1 MANEI
6 VAQTKEFTIQDIA
19 QMGQIFAKSGMYG
32 IKSPEMAMT
41 LMFQAQA
48 EGIHPAKAMQ
58 EYHVINGK
66 PSLSSQAML
75 ARFQLAGGVAK
86 WVKRTATEATLHVEH
101 KQGGELDVSWSIDRA
116 KKAGLLGNP
125 TWSKY
130 PEAML
135 SARCISEAI
144 RAVFPACLGGMYS
157 IEEEQDMAYESEEK
171 RKLKAQ
177 GKQEV
182 RIDNEQEVT
191 QDAQQQTQAPAKPKA
206 EKKTVDEDTKKFL
219 DGMGG
224 LFAQNETIYKNAMAV
239 FGYKSAMNVPPEK
252 RTEVFCTIQA
262 EITKHAQQQPKS
274 APTAM
279 EQTDNG
285 EVDNSL
291 F

>member
-1 MANEI
+1 MANELTT
-6 VAQTKEFTIQDIA
+6 TKEYSVQEIA

-48 EGIHPAKAMQ
+48 EGIHPCKAMQ

-101 KQGGELDVSWSIDRA
+101 KQGGELDVTWNIDRA
-116 KKAGLLGNP
+116 KRAGLLGNP
-125 TWSKY
+125 SWTKY

-157 IEEEQDMAYESEEK
+157 IEEEEDIAFESEEK
-171 RKLKAQ
+171 RHLKAQ
-177 GKQEV
+177 GKKEV
-182 RIDNEQEVT
+182 SIDNEQEVPQNAKPQKKEIDEET
-191 QDAQQQTQAPAKPKA
+191 KQFMDGMKGLWTQAP
-206 EKKTVDEDTKKFL
+206 E
-219 DGMGG
+219 
-224 LFAQNETIYKNAMAV
+224 IYQATMKE
-239 FGYKSAMNVPPEK
+239 FGFKSANNVPPE
-252 RTEVFCTIQA
+252 RRSEVFNTIVA
-262 EITKHAQQQPKS
+262 NISKAQQHQS

-279 EQTDNG
+279 VQQDNG

>member
-1 MANEI
+1 MANELTT
-6 VAQTKEFTIQDIA
+6 TKEYSVQEIA

-48 EGIHPAKAMQ
+48 EGIHPCKAMQ

-75 ARFQLAGGVAK
+75 ARFQLAGGTAK
-86 WVKRTATEATLHVEH
+86 WIKRTSTEATLYVSH
-101 KQGGELDVSWSIDRA
+101 KQGGELEVTWNIDRA

-125 TWSKY
+125 TWTKY

-157 IEEEQDMAYESEEK
+157 IEEEEDIAFESEEK
-171 RKLKAQ
+171 RHLKAQ

-182 RIDNEQEVT
+182 SVDNEQT
-191 QDAQQQTQAPAKPKA
+191 IPQDAQTQQTQAPAKPKA
-206 EKKTVDEDTKKFL
+206 AKKEIDEDTKQFM
-219 DGMGG
+219 DGMKG
-224 LFAQNETIYKNAMAV
+224 LWTQAPEIYQATMKE
-239 FGYKSAMNVPPEK
+239 FGFKSANNVPPE
-252 RTEVFCTIQA
+252 RRGEVFNTIVA
-262 EITKHAQQQPKS
+262 NITKAAQHQS
-274 APTAM
+274 APTAE

>member
-6 VAQTKEFTIQDIA
+6 VATKEYSVQEIA

-48 EGIHPAKAMQ
+48 EGIHPCKAMQ

-75 ARFQLAGGVAK
+75 ARFQLAGGTAK
-86 WVKRTATEATLHVEH
+86 WIQRTATEATLYVSH
-101 KQGGELDVSWSIDRA
+101 KQGGELEVTWNIDRA
-116 KKAGLLGNP
+116 KRAGLLGNP
-125 TWSKY
+125 SWTKY

-157 IEEEQDMAYESEEK
+157 IEEEEDIAFESEEK
-171 RKLKAQ
+171 RHLKVQ
-177 GKQEV
+177 GKKEV
-182 RIDNEQEVT
+182 SIDNEQ
-191 QDAQQQTQAPAKPKA
+191 AIPPQQTQAPAQPKA
-206 EKKTVDEDTKKFL
+206 EKKSIDKDTKQFL

-224 LFAQNETIYKNAMAV
+224 LFAQNETIYKNAMVV

-252 RTEVFCTIQA
+252 RKEVFSTIQA

-274 APTAM
+274 APTAQ
-279 EQTDNG
+279 E
-285 EVDNSL
+285 
-291 F
+291 

>member
-1 MANEI
+1 MANELTT
-6 VAQTKEFTIQDIA
+6 TKEYSVQEIA

-48 EGIHPAKAMQ
+48 EGIHPCKAMQ

-101 KQGGELDVSWSIDRA
+101 KQGGELDVTWNIDRA
-116 KKAGLLGNP
+116 KRAGLLGNP
-125 TWSKY
+125 SWTKY

-157 IEEEQDMAYESEEK
+157 IEEEEDIAFESEEK
-171 RKLKAQ
+171 RHLKAQ
-177 GKQEV
+177 GKKEV
-182 RIDNEQEVT
+182 SIDDEQEVPQNAKPQKKVIDEET
-191 QDAQQQTQAPAKPKA
+191 KQFMDGMKGLWTQAP
-206 EKKTVDEDTKKFL
+206 EIY
-219 DGMGG
+219 
-224 LFAQNETIYKNAMAV
+224 QNTMKE
-239 FGYKSAMNVPPEK
+239 FGFKSANNVPPE
-252 RTEVFCTIQA
+252 RRSEVFNTIVA
-262 EITKHAQQQPKS
+262 NISKAQQHQS
-274 APTAM
+274 APTAA
-279 EQTDNG
+279 EQP
-285 EVDNSL
+285 DNSL
-291 F
+291 

>member
-1 MANEI
+1 MANELTT
-6 VAQTKEFTIQDIA
+6 TKEYSVQEIA
-19 QMGQIFAKSGMYG
+19 QIGQIFAKSGMYG

-48 EGIHPAKAMQ
+48 EGIHPCKAMQ

-75 ARFQLAGGVAK
+75 ARFQLAGGTAK
-86 WVKRTATEATLHVEH
+86 WIKRTSTEATLYVSH
-101 KQGGELDVSWSIDRA
+101 KQGGELEVTWNIERA

-125 TWSKY
+125 TWTKY

-157 IEEEQDMAYESEEK
+157 IEEEEDIAFESEEK
-171 RKLKAQ
+171 RHLKAQ

-182 RIDNEQEVT
+182 NIDNEQAIP
-191 QDAQQQTQAPAKPKA
+191 QDVAQPQAPAKPKA
-206 EKKTVDEDTKKFL
+206 ANKEIDEETKKFME
-219 DGMGG
+219 GMKG
-224 LFAQNETIYKNAMAV
+224 LWTQAPEIYQSTMKE
-239 FGYKSAMNVPPEK
+239 FGFKSANNVPPE
-252 RTEVFCTIQA
+252 RRGEVFNTIVA
-262 EITKHAQQQPKS
+262 NITKAQPHQS

-279 EQTDNG
+279 EQGQEFGG

>member
-1 MANEI
+1 MSNEI

-125 TWSKY
+125 TWNKY

-182 RIDNEQEVT
+182 RIDNEQDVP
-191 QDAQQQTQAPAKPKA
+191 QDAPQHPQAPAKPKA
-206 EKKTVDEDTKKFL
+206 EKKEPDEDTKMFM
-219 DGMGG
+219 DGMKG
-224 LFAQNETIYKNAMAV
+224 LWTQAPEIYQSTMKE
-239 FGYKSAMNVPPEK
+239 FGFKSANNVPPER

-262 EITKHAQQQPKS
+262 NITKAAQPKNEPS
-274 APTAM
+274 EP

>member
-6 VAQTKEFTIQDIA
+6 TTTKEYSVQEIT

-48 EGIHPAKAMQ
+48 EGIHPCKAMQ

-101 KQGGELDVSWSIDRA
+101 KQGGELDVTWNIDRA
-116 KKAGLLGNP
+116 KRAGLLGNP
-125 TWSKY
+125 SWTKY

-144 RAVFPACLGGMYS
+144 RAVFPACLGGMHS
-157 IEEEQDMAYESEEK
+157 IEEEEDIAFESEEK
-171 RKLKAQ
+171 RHLKAQ
-177 GKQEV
+177 GMKEV
-182 RIDNEQEVT
+182 SIDNEQEVP
-191 QDAQQQTQAPAKPKA
+191 QNAKPQ
-206 EKKTVDEDTKKFL
+206 KKVIDEDTKQFM
-219 DGMGG
+219 DGMKG
-224 LFAQNETIYKNAMAV
+224 LWTQAPEIYQNTMKE
-239 FGYKSAMNVPPEK
+239 FGFKSANNVPPE
-252 RTEVFCTIQA
+252 RRLEVFNTIVA
-262 EITKHAQQQPKS
+262 NISKAHQQPKS
-274 APTAM
+274 SPTAQ
-279 EQTDNG
+279 EHEFGG

>member
-6 VAQTKEFTIQDIA
+6 ATTKEYSVQEIA

-48 EGIHPAKAMQ
+48 EGIHPCKAMQ

-75 ARFQLAGGVAK
+75 ARFQLAGGTAK
-86 WVKRTATEATLHVEH
+86 WIKRTATEASLHVEH
-101 KQGGELDVSWSIDRA
+101 KQGGELEVTWNIDRA
-116 KKAGLLGNP
+116 KRAGLLGNP
-125 TWSKY
+125 SWTKY

-157 IEEEQDMAYESEEK
+157 IEEEEDIAFESEEK
-171 RKLKAQ
+171 RHLKAQ

-182 RIDNEQEVT
+182 SIDNEQAIP
-191 QDAQQQTQAPAKPKA
+191 QDAHPQAPAKPKA
-206 EKKTVDEDTKKFL
+206 AKKVIDEETKKFL
-219 DGMGG
+219 EGMEG
-224 LFAQNETIYKNAMAV
+224 LYTQSQEIYKKTMEEFGFNKAMSIPV
-239 FGYKSAMNVPPEK
+239 ERRG
-252 RTEVFCTIQA
+252 EVFNTIVA
-262 EITKHAQQQPKS
+262 KITKAAQQS
-274 APTAM
+274 ATTAQ
-279 EQTDNG
+279 EQQDGG

>member
-1 MANEI
+1 MSNEI

-75 ARFQLAGGVAK
+75 SRFQLAGGVAK

-101 KQGGELDVSWSIDRA
+101 KQGGELDVTWSIDRA

-182 RIDNEQEVT
+182 SIDNEQEVT
-191 QDAQQQTQAPAKPKA
+191 QQPQATAKPKD
-206 EKKTVDEDTKKFL
+206 EKKPIDEDTKQFME
-219 DGMGG
+219 GMKG
-224 LFAQNETIYKNAMAV
+224 LWTDAPEIYKSTMDE
-239 FGYKSAMNVPPEK
+239 FGFKSANNVPPER
-252 RTEVFCTIQA
+252 RTEVFCSIQA
-262 EITKHAQQQPKS
+262 NITKAAQPKS
-274 APTAM
+274 APTAQ
-279 EQTDNG
+279 EQQNNG

>member
-6 VAQTKEFTIQDIA
+6 TTTKEYSVQEIT

-48 EGIHPAKAMQ
+48 EGIHPCKAMQ

-101 KQGGELDVSWSIDRA
+101 KQGGELDVTWNIDRA
-116 KKAGLLGNP
+116 KRAGLLGNP
-125 TWSKY
+125 SWTKY

-157 IEEEQDMAYESEEK
+157 IEEEEDIAFESEEK
-171 RKLKAQ
+171 RHLKAQ
-177 GKQEV
+177 GKKEV
-182 RIDNEQEVT
+182 SIDNEQEVP
-191 QDAQQQTQAPAKPKA
+191 QNAKPQSPAKPKA
-206 EKKTVDEDTKKFL
+206 AKKEIDEDTKQFM
-219 DGMGG
+219 DGMKG
-224 LFAQNETIYKNAMAV
+224 LWTQAPEIYQATMQE
-239 FGYKSAMNVPPEK
+239 FGFKSANNVPPE
-252 RTEVFCTIQA
+252 RRGEVFNTIVA
-262 EITKHAQQQPKS
+262 NISKAQPKS
-274 APTAM
+274 APTAT
-279 EQTDNG
+279 EQPDNG

>member
-1 MANEI
+1 MANELTT
-6 VAQTKEFTIQDIA
+6 TKEYSVQEIA
-19 QMGQIFAKSGMYG
+19 QIGQIFAKSGMYG

-48 EGIHPAKAMQ
+48 EGIHPCKAMQ

-75 ARFQLAGGVAK
+75 ARFQLAGGTAK
-86 WVKRTATEATLHVEH
+86 WIKRTATEASLHVEH
-101 KQGGELDVSWSIDRA
+101 KQGGELDVTWTIERA

-125 TWSKY
+125 TWTKY

-157 IEEEQDMAYESEEK
+157 IEEEEDIAYESAEK
-171 RKLKAQ
+171 RNLKAQ

-182 RIDNEQEVT
+182 NIDNEQAIPH
-191 QDAQQQTQAPAKPKA
+191 DAQPQAPAKPKA
-206 EKKTVDEDTKKFL
+206 AKKIDEETKKFL
-219 DGMGG
+219 EGMEG
-224 LFAQNETIYKNAMAV
+224 LYTQSQEIYKKTLEE
-239 FGYKSAMNVPPEK
+239 FGFNKALSIPVE
-252 RTEVFCTIQA
+252 RRSEVFNTIVA
-262 EITKHAQQQPKS
+262 NISKAQHQS
-274 APTAM
+274 APTAD
-279 EQTDNG
+279 EDTDNG

>member
-1 MANEI
+1 MANELTT
-6 VAQTKEFTIQDIA
+6 TKEYSVQEIA
-19 QMGQIFAKSGMYG
+19 QIGQIFAKSGMYG

-48 EGIHPAKAMQ
+48 EGIHPCKAMQ

-75 ARFQLAGGVAK
+75 ARFQLAGGTAK
-86 WVKRTATEATLHVEH
+86 WIKRTATEATLHVSH
-101 KQGGELDVSWSIDRA
+101 KQGGELDVTWNIDRA

-125 TWSKY
+125 TWTKY

-157 IEEEQDMAYESEEK
+157 IEEEEDIAYESAEK
-171 RKLKAQ
+171 RNLKAQ

-182 RIDNEQEVT
+182 SIDNEQAIP
-191 QDAQQQTQAPAKPKA
+191 QDAQPQAPAKPKA
-206 EKKTVDEDTKKFL
+206 AKKEIDEDTKQFME
-219 DGMGG
+219 GMKG
-224 LFAQNETIYKNAMAV
+224 LWCQNVEIYKSTMDE
-239 FGYKSAMNVPPEK
+239 FGFKSANNVPPER

-262 EITKHAQQQPKS
+262 NITKATQHQSSQ
-274 APTAM
+274 TAA
-279 EQTDNG
+279 EQTERPEDTQ
-285 EVDNSL
+285 ERD

>member
-1 MANEI
+1 MQE
-6 VAQTKEFTIQDIA
+6 IA

-48 EGIHPAKAMQ
+48 EGIHPCKAMQ

-75 ARFQLAGGVAK
+75 ARFQLAGGTAK
-86 WVKRTATEATLHVEH
+86 WIKRTATEASLHVEH
-101 KQGGELDVSWSIDRA
+101 KQGGELDVTWTIERA

-125 TWSKY
+125 SWTKY

-157 IEEEQDMAYESEEK
+157 IEEEEDIAFESEEK
-171 RKLKAQ
+171 RHLKAQ
-177 GKQEV
+177 GKKEV
-182 RIDNEQEVT
+182 SIDNEQEVP
-191 QDAQQQTQAPAKPKA
+191 QNAKPQ
-206 EKKTVDEDTKKFL
+206 KKVIDEDTKQFM
-219 DGMGG
+219 DGMKG
-224 LFAQNETIYKNAMAV
+224 LRTQAPEIYQATMQE
-239 FGYKSAMNVPPEK
+239 FGFKSANNVPPE
-252 RTEVFCTIQA
+252 RRGEVFNTIVANISKAAQHQGTA
-262 EITKHAQQQPKS
+262 EQQ
-274 APTAM
+274 
-279 EQTDNG
+279 DNG

>member
-6 VAQTKEFTIQDIA
+6 ATTKEFSVQEIA
-19 QMGQIFAKSGMYG
+19 HMGQIFAKSGMYG

-48 EGIHPAKAMQ
+48 EGIHPCKAMQ

-75 ARFQLAGGVAK
+75 ARFQLAGGTAK
-86 WVKRTATEATLHVEH
+86 WIKRTSTEATLYVSH
-101 KQGGELDVSWSIDRA
+101 KQGGELEVTWNIERA

-125 TWSKY
+125 TWTKY

-157 IEEEQDMAYESEEK
+157 IEEEEDIAYESAEK
-171 RKLKAQ
+171 RNLKAQ

-182 RIDNEQEVT
+182 NIDNEQAIP
-191 QDAQQQTQAPAKPKA
+191 QDAQPQAPAKPKA
-206 EKKTVDEDTKKFL
+206 EKKKLDEETKNFL
-219 DGMGG
+219 NGMGG
-224 LFAQNETIYKNAMAV
+224 FYQTNEKIYTDTMKS
-239 FGYKSAMNVPPEK
+239 FGYEKAMNIPVEK
-252 RTEVFCTIQA
+252 RDEVFKAIQNK
-262 EITKHAQQQPKS
+262 ITMAAQHQS

-279 EQTDNG
+279 EHGQEFGG

>member
-1 MANEI
+1 MSNEI
-6 VAQTKEFTIQDIA
+6 VAQKEFTVQDIA

-75 ARFQLAGGVAK
+75 SRFQLAGGIAK
-86 WVKRTATEATLHVEH
+86 WLKRTATEATLHVEH
-101 KQGGELDVSWSIDRA
+101 KQGGELDVTWDIDRA
-116 KKAGLLGNP
+116 KRAGLLGNP
-125 TWSKY
+125 SWSKY

-157 IEEEQDMAYESEEK
+157 VEEEEDIAYESEEK
-171 RKLKAQ
+171 RKLKTQ

-182 RIDNEQEVT
+182 SIDDEPKDLPKQAEMPKPKKKELDNETKQFMEGMKGLWS
-191 QDAQQQTQAPAKPKA
+191 QAP
-206 EKKTVDEDTKKFL
+206 E
-219 DGMGG
+219 
-224 LFAQNETIYKNAMAV
+224 IYANTMKE
-239 FGYKSAMNVPPEK
+239 FGFKSANNVPPE
-252 RTEVFCTIQA
+252 RRGEVFNTIMA
-262 EITKHAQQQPKS
+262 NVTKAAHQQS
-274 APTAM
+274 APAM
-279 EQTDNG
+279 EQDESTD
-285 EVDNSL
+285 

>member
-1 MANEI
+1 MANELTT
-6 VAQTKEFTIQDIA
+6 AKEYSVQEIA

-48 EGIHPAKAMQ
+48 EGIHPCKAMQ

-75 ARFQLAGGVAK
+75 ARFQLAGGTAK
-86 WVKRTATEATLHVEH
+86 WIKRTATEATLYVSH
-101 KQGGELDVSWSIDRA
+101 KQGGELEVTWDIDRA
-116 KKAGLLGNP
+116 KRAGLLGNP
-125 TWSKY
+125 SWTKY

-157 IEEEQDMAYESEEK
+157 IEEEEDIAYESAEK
-171 RKLKAQ
+171 RHLKAQ

-182 RIDNEQEVT
+182 NIDNEQSIP
-191 QDAQQQTQAPAKPKA
+191 QDSQPQAPAKPKDA
-206 EKKTVDEDTKKFL
+206 KKELDEDTKQFM
-219 DGMGG
+219 DGMKG
-224 LFAQNETIYKNAMAV
+224 LWTQAPEIYKSTMDE
-239 FGYKSAMNVPPEK
+239 FGFKSANNVPPE
-252 RTEVFCTIQA
+252 RRSEVFNTIVANILKAQHQSAA
-262 EITKHAQQQPKS
+262 EQQ
-274 APTAM
+274 
-279 EQTDNG
+279 DNG

>member
-6 VAQTKEFTIQDIA
+6 ATTKEYSVQEIA
-19 QMGQIFAKSGMYG
+19 QIGQIFAKSGMYG

-48 EGIHPAKAMQ
+48 EGIHPCKAMQ

-75 ARFQLAGGVAK
+75 ARFQLAGGTAK
-86 WVKRTATEATLHVEH
+86 WIKRTATEATLYVSH
-101 KQGGELDVSWSIDRA
+101 KQGGELEVTWNIDRA
-116 KKAGLLGNP
+116 KRAGLLGNP
-125 TWSKY
+125 SWTKY

-157 IEEEQDMAYESEEK
+157 IEEEEDIAYESAEK
-171 RKLKAQ
+171 RNLKAQ

-182 RIDNEQEVT
+182 SIDNEQAVP
-191 QDAQQQTQAPAKPKA
+191 QDAQPQPSAPHPQKKVIDEETKQFKDGMKGLWTQAP
-206 EKKTVDEDTKKFL
+206 E
-219 DGMGG
+219 
-224 LFAQNETIYKNAMAV
+224 IYKSTMDE
-239 FGYKSAMNVPPEK
+239 FGFKSANNVPPE
-252 RTEVFCTIQA
+252 RRGEVFNTIVA
-262 EITKHAQQQPKS
+262 NISKAQQYQS

>member
-6 VAQTKEFTIQDIA
+6 VAQTKDFTIQEIA

-75 ARFQLAGGVAK
+75 SRFQLAGGVAK
-86 WVKRTATEATLHVEH
+86 WIKRTATEATLHVEH
-101 KQGGELDVSWSIDRA
+101 KQGGDLDVTWNIDRA

-125 TWSKY
+125 TWTKY

-157 IEEEQDMAYESEEK
+157 IEEEEDIAYESAEK
-171 RKLKAQ
+171 RNLKAQ

-182 RIDNEQEVT
+182 SIDNEQKV
-191 QDAQQQTQAPAKPKA
+191 QQYAQPQATAKPKA
-206 EKKTVDEDTKKFL
+206 AKKEIDEETKQFM
-219 DGMGG
+219 DGMKG
-224 LFAQNETIYKNAMAV
+224 LWSQSPEIYKATMDS
-239 FGYKSAMNVPPEK
+239 FGFKSANNVPPE
-252 RTEVFCTIQA
+252 RRGEVFNTIVA
-262 EITKHAQQQPKS
+262 NITKAQQHMS
-274 APTAM
+274 GPTAT
-279 EQTDNG
+279 EQTTVETEERD
-285 EVDNSL
+285 

>member
-1 MANEI
+1 MAKD
-6 VAQTKEFTIQDIA
+6 VAIMTKDFTVQEIA

-75 ARFQLAGGVAK
+75 SRFQLAGGVAK

-101 KQGGELDVSWSIDRA
+101 KQGGELEVTWNIDRA

-125 TWSKY
+125 TWAKY

-157 IEEEQDMAYESEEK
+157 TEEEEDIAYESAEK
-171 RKLKAQ
+171 RHLKAQ

-182 RIDNEQEVT
+182 NIDNEQAIP
-191 QDAQQQTQAPAKPKA
+191 QDAQPQTTAKPKA
-206 EKKTVDEDTKKFL
+206 AKKVIDEETKKFL
-219 DGMGG
+219 EGMEG
-224 LFAQNETIYKNAMAV
+224 LYTQSQEIYKKTMEE
-239 FGYKSAMNVPPEK
+239 FGFNKALSIPVE
-252 RTEVFCTIQA
+252 RRGEVFNTIVA
-262 EITKHAQQQPKS
+262 NITKAAQQS
-274 APTAM
+274 APTAD

>member
-1 MANEI
+1 MSNEI
-6 VAQTKEFTIQDIA
+6 VAQKEFTVQDIA
-19 QMGQIFAKSGMYG
+19 QMGRIFAKSGMYG

-75 ARFQLAGGVAK
+75 SRFQLAGGIAK
-86 WVKRTATEATLHVEH
+86 WLKRTATEATLHVEH
-101 KQGGELDVSWSIDRA
+101 KQGGELDVTWDIDRA
-116 KKAGLLGNP
+116 KRAGLLGNP
-125 TWSKY
+125 SWSKY

-157 IEEEQDMAYESEEK
+157 VEEEEDIAYESEEK
-171 RKLKAQ
+171 RKLKTQ

-182 RIDNEQEVT
+182 SIDDEPKEQKQAEMPKPKKKELDEET
-191 QDAQQQTQAPAKPKA
+191 KQFMEGMKGLWSQAP
-206 EKKTVDEDTKKFL
+206 E
-219 DGMGG
+219 
-224 LFAQNETIYKNAMAV
+224 IYANTMKE
-239 FGYKSAMNVPPEK
+239 FGFKSANNVPPE
-252 RTEVFCTIQA
+252 RRGEVFNTIMANVTRAAHQ
-262 EITKHAQQQPKS
+262 HS
-274 APTAM
+274 APTAT
-279 EQTDNG
+279 EQDESTD
-285 EVDNSL
+285 

>member
-6 VAQTKEFTIQDIA
+6 ATTKEYSVQEIA
-19 QMGQIFAKSGMYG
+19 QIGQIFAKSGMYG

-48 EGIHPAKAMQ
+48 EGIHPCKAMQ

-75 ARFQLAGGVAK
+75 ARFQLAGGTAK
-86 WVKRTATEATLHVEH
+86 WIKRTATEATLYVSH
-101 KQGGELDVSWSIDRA
+101 KQGGELEVTWNIDRA
-116 KKAGLLGNP
+116 KRAGLLGNP
-125 TWSKY
+125 SWTKY

-157 IEEEQDMAYESEEK
+157 IEEEEDIAFESEEK
-171 RKLKAQ
+171 RHLKAQ

-182 RIDNEQEVT
+182 NIDNEQEIP
-191 QDAQQQTQAPAKPKA
+191 QDAQSQTTVKPKAAKKEIDEETKKFMEGMKGLWTQAP
-206 EKKTVDEDTKKFL
+206 E
-219 DGMGG
+219 
-224 LFAQNETIYKNAMAV
+224 IYKSTMDE
-239 FGYKSAMNVPPEK
+239 FGFKSANNVPPE
-252 RTEVFCTIQA
+252 RRGEVFNTIVA
-262 EITKHAQQQPKS
+262 NISKAQHQS
-274 APTAM
+274 APTAQ
-279 EQTDNG
+279 EQQTS

>member
-6 VAQTKEFTIQDIA
+6 ATTKEYSVQEIA

-48 EGIHPAKAMQ
+48 EGIHPCKAMQ

-75 ARFQLAGGVAK
+75 ARFQLAGGTAK
-86 WVKRTATEATLHVEH
+86 WIKRTATEASLHVEH
-101 KQGGELDVSWSIDRA
+101 KQGGELDVTWTIERA

-125 TWSKY
+125 TWTKY

-157 IEEEQDMAYESEEK
+157 IEEEEDIAFESEEK
-171 RKLKAQ
+171 RHLKAQ

-182 RIDNEQEVT
+182 SIDNEQAIP
-191 QDAQQQTQAPAKPKA
+191 QDAQPQAPAKPKA
-206 EKKTVDEDTKKFL
+206 AKKEIDEETKQFM
-219 DGMGG
+219 DGMKG
-224 LFAQNETIYKNAMAV
+224 LWTQAPEIYQATMKE
-239 FGYKSAMNVPPEK
+239 FGFKSANNVPPE
-252 RTEVFCTIQA
+252 RRGEVFNTIVA
-262 EITKHAQQQPKS
+262 NISKAQQHQS
-274 APTAM
+274 APTAD

>member
-6 VAQTKEFTIQDIA
+6 ATTKEYSVQEIA

-48 EGIHPAKAMQ
+48 EGIHPCKAMQ

-75 ARFQLAGGVAK
+75 ARFQLAGGTAK
-86 WVKRTATEATLHVEH
+86 WIKRTATEASLHVEH
-101 KQGGELDVSWSIDRA
+101 KQGGELDVTWTIERA

-125 TWSKY
+125 SWTKY

-157 IEEEQDMAYESEEK
+157 IEEEEDIAFESEEK
-171 RKLKAQ
+171 RHLKAQ
-177 GKQEV
+177 GKKEV
-182 RIDNEQEVT
+182 SIDNEQEVP
-191 QDAQQQTQAPAKPKA
+191 QNAKPQ
-206 EKKTVDEDTKKFL
+206 KKVIDEDTKQFM
-219 DGMGG
+219 DGMKG
-224 LFAQNETIYKNAMAV
+224 LWTQAPEIYQATMQE
-239 FGYKSAMNVPPEK
+239 FGFKSANNVPPE
-252 RTEVFCTIQA
+252 RRGEVFNTIVA
-262 EITKHAQQQPKS
+262 NITKAAQHQS
-274 APTAM
+274 APTAE
-279 EQTDNG
+279 EQTDN
-285 EVDNSL
+285 SL
-291 F
+291 

>member
-1 MANEI
+1 MANELTT
-6 VAQTKEFTIQDIA
+6 TKEYSVQEIA
-19 QMGQIFAKSGMYG
+19 QIGQIFAKSGMYG

-48 EGIHPAKAMQ
+48 EGIHPCKAMQ

-75 ARFQLAGGVAK
+75 ARFQLAGGTAK
-86 WVKRTATEATLHVEH
+86 WIKRTAAEATLYVSH
-101 KQGGELDVSWSIDRA
+101 KQGGELEVTWNIDRA
-116 KKAGLLGNP
+116 KRAGLLGNP
-125 TWSKY
+125 SWTKY

-157 IEEEQDMAYESEEK
+157 IEEEEDVAYESTEK

-182 RIDNEQEVT
+182 SIDNEQAIP
-191 QDAQQQTQAPAKPKA
+191 QDAPQQPQATAKPKA
-206 EKKTVDEDTKKFL
+206 AKKEIDEDTKQFM
-219 DGMGG
+219 DGMKG
-224 LFAQNETIYKNAMAV
+224 LWTQAPEIYQSTMKE
-239 FGYKSAMNVPPEK
+239 FGFKSANNVPPER
-252 RTEVFCTIQA
+252 RTEIFCTIQA
-262 EITKHAQQQPKS
+262 NITKAAQHQS
-274 APTAM
+274 APTAE

>member
-1 MANEI
+1 MAYEI

-101 KQGGELDVSWSIDRA
+101 KQGGELDVTWDIDRA

-135 SARCISEAI
+135 SARCISESI

-182 RIDNEQEVT
+182 RIDNEQDDP
-191 QDAQQQTQAPAKPKA
+191 QDAQQHPQATAKPKI
-206 EKKTVDEDTKKFL
+206 EKKTIDDDTKKFL

-224 LFAQNETIYKNAMAV
+224 LFSQNETIYKNAMDV
-239 FGYKSAMNVPPEK
+239 FGYKSAMKVPPEK
-252 RTEVFCTIQA
+252 RKEVFSTIQA

-274 APTAM
+274 APTAQ
-279 EQTDNG
+279 EQTESAD
-285 EVDNSL
+285 

>member
-1 MANEI
+1 MAKD
-6 VAQTKEFTIQDIA
+6 VAIMTKDFTVQEIA

-75 ARFQLAGGVAK
+75 SRFQLAGGVAK
-86 WVKRTATEATLHVEH
+86 WITRTATEATLHVEH
-101 KQGGELDVSWSIDRA
+101 KQGGELDVTWNIDRA
-116 KKAGLLGNP
+116 KRAGLLGNP
-125 TWSKY
+125 SWTKY

-157 IEEEQDMAYESEEK
+157 IEEEEDIAYESAEK
-171 RKLKAQ
+171 RNLKAQ

-182 RIDNEQEVT
+182 SIDNEQEIP
-191 QDAQQQTQAPAKPKA
+191 QDAQPQTTAKPKA
-206 EKKTVDEDTKKFL
+206 AKKEIDEETKQFM
-219 DGMGG
+219 DGMKG
-224 LFAQNETIYKNAMAV
+224 LWTQAPEIYQSTMKE
-239 FGYKSAMNVPPEK
+239 FGFKSANNVPPE
-252 RTEVFCTIQA
+252 RRGEVFNTIVA
-262 EITKHAQQQPKS
+262 NISKAQQHQS
-274 APTAM
+274 APTAD

>member
-171 RKLKAQ
+171 RNLKAK

-182 RIDNEQEVT
+182 RIDNAQEVP
-191 QDAQQQTQAPAKPKA
+191 QDAPQHTQSPAPAPKKA
-206 EKKTVDEDTKKFL
+206 AKKEIDEDTKQFM
-219 DGMGG
+219 DGMKG
-224 LFAQNETIYKNAMAV
+224 LWTDAPEIYSNTMKEMG
-239 FGYKSAMNVPPEK
+239 FKSANNVPPE
-252 RTEVFCTIQA
+252 RRGEVFNTIMA
-262 EITKHAQQQPKS
+262 NITKAAQHQS
-274 APTAM
+274 APTAQ
-279 EQTDNG
+279 EQQESAD
-285 EVDNSL
+285 

>member
-1 MANEI
+1 MANELTT
-6 VAQTKEFTIQDIA
+6 TKEYSVQEITQI
-19 QMGQIFAKSGMYG
+19 GQIFAKSGMYG

-48 EGIHPAKAMQ
+48 EGIHPCKAMQ

-75 ARFQLAGGVAK
+75 ARFQLAGGTAK
-86 WVKRTATEATLHVEH
+86 WIKRTSTEATLYVSH
-101 KQGGELDVSWSIDRA
+101 KQGGELEVTWNIDRA
-116 KKAGLLGNP
+116 KRAGLLGNP
-125 TWSKY
+125 SWTKY

-157 IEEEQDMAYESEEK
+157 IEEEEDIAFESEEK
-171 RKLKAQ
+171 RHLKAQ

-182 RIDNEQEVT
+182 NIDNEQAIP
-191 QDAQQQTQAPAKPKA
+191 QDTHPQQPQATAKPKA
-206 EKKTVDEDTKKFL
+206 AKKEIDEDTKQFM
-219 DGMGG
+219 DGMKG
-224 LFAQNETIYKNAMAV
+224 LWTQAPEIYKSTMDE
-239 FGYKSAMNVPPEK
+239 FGFKSANNVPPE
-252 RTEVFCTIQA
+252 RRGEVFNTIVA
-262 EITKHAQQQPKS
+262 NITKAQQHQS
-274 APTAM
+274 APTAE

>member
-6 VAQTKEFTIQDIA
+6 VATKEYSVQEIT

-48 EGIHPAKAMQ
+48 EGIHPCKAMQ

-75 ARFQLAGGVAK
+75 ARFQLAGGTAK
-86 WVKRTATEATLHVEH
+86 WIKRTATEATLYVCH
-101 KQGGELDVSWSIDRA
+101 KQGGELEVTWNIDRA
-116 KKAGLLGNP
+116 KRAELLGNP
-125 TWSKY
+125 SWTKY

-157 IEEEQDMAYESEEK
+157 IEEEEDIAYESAEK
-171 RKLKAQ
+171 RHLKSQ

-182 RIDNEQEVT
+182 NIDNEQAIP
-191 QDAQQQTQAPAKPKA
+191 QDAQPQAPAKPKSA
-206 EKKTVDEDTKKFL
+206 KKVIDEETKQFM
-219 DGMGG
+219 DGMKG
-224 LFAQNETIYKNAMAV
+224 LWTQNPEIYKATMDE
-239 FGYKSAMNVPPEK
+239 FGFKSAHNVPPE
-252 RTEVFCTIQA
+252 RRGEVFNTIVA
-262 EITKHAQQQPKS
+262 NISKAQQHMS
-274 APTAM
+274 GPTAQ
-279 EQTDNG
+279 EQGDEVTG
-285 EVDNSL
+285 ESI
-291 F
+291 

>member
-1 MANEI
+1 MANELTT
-6 VAQTKEFTIQDIA
+6 TKEYSVQEIA
-19 QMGQIFAKSGMYG
+19 QIGQIFAKSGMYG

-48 EGIHPAKAMQ
+48 EGIHPCKAMQ

-75 ARFQLAGGVAK
+75 ARFQLAGGTAK
-86 WVKRTATEATLHVEH
+86 WIKRTATEATLHVSH
-101 KQGGELDVSWSIDRA
+101 KQGGELDVTWNIDRA

-125 TWSKY
+125 TWTKY

-157 IEEEQDMAYESEEK
+157 IEEEEDIAYESAEK
-171 RKLKAQ
+171 RNLKAQ

-182 RIDNEQEVT
+182 SIDNEQAIP
-191 QDAQQQTQAPAKPKA
+191 QDAHPQAPAKPKA
-206 EKKTVDEDTKKFL
+206 AKKEIDEDTKQFL

-224 LFAQNETIYKNAMAV
+224 LFAQNEAIYKNAMAV

-274 APTAM
+274 GPTAQ
-279 EQTDNG
+279 EQGQEYGG

>member
-1 MANEI
+1 MANELTT
-6 VAQTKEFTIQDIA
+6 TKEYSVQEIA

-48 EGIHPAKAMQ
+48 EGIHPCKAMQ
-58 EYHVINGK
+58 EYHVINGQ

-101 KQGGELDVSWSIDRA
+101 KQGGELDVTWNIDRA
-116 KKAGLLGNP
+116 KRAGLLGNP
-125 TWSKY
+125 SWTKY

-157 IEEEQDMAYESEEK
+157 IEEEEDIAFESEEK
-171 RKLKAQ
+171 RHLKAQ
-177 GKQEV
+177 GKKEV
-182 RIDNEQEVT
+182 SIDDEQEVPQNAKPQKKVIDEET
-191 QDAQQQTQAPAKPKA
+191 KQFMDGMKGLWTQAP
-206 EKKTVDEDTKKFL
+206 EIY
-219 DGMGG
+219 
-224 LFAQNETIYKNAMAV
+224 QNTMKE
-239 FGYKSAMNVPPEK
+239 FGFKSANNVPPE
-252 RTEVFCTIQA
+252 RRGEVFNTIVA
-262 EITKHAQQQPKS
+262 NITKAAQHQS

-279 EQTDNG
+279 EQQDNG

>member
-1 MANEI
+1 MNEV
-6 VAQTKEFTIQDIA
+6 VAQTKEFSIRDIE

-75 ARFQLAGGVAK
+75 SRFQLAGGVAK

-101 KQGGELDVSWSIDRA
+101 KQGGELDVTWNLDRA

-125 TWSKY
+125 SWSKY

-157 IEEEQDMAYESEEK
+157 IEEEEDIAFESAEK

-182 RIDNEQEVT
+182 SIDNEQEV
-191 QDAQQQTQAPAKPKA
+191 QPQQPQAPTKPKA
-206 EKKTVDEDTKKFL
+206 EKKPIDDETKQFMEGMKGLWTQAPEIYQDTMK
-219 DGMGG
+219 
-224 LFAQNETIYKNAMAV
+224 E
-239 FGYKSAMNVPPEK
+239 FGFKSANNVPPE
-252 RTEVFCTIQA
+252 RRGEVFNTIVA
-262 EITKHAQQQPKS
+262 NINKSAQQS
-274 APTAM
+274 ATTEPGQ
-279 EQTDNG
+279 EYGG

>member
-6 VAQTKEFTIQDIA
+6 ATTKEYSVQEIA

-48 EGIHPAKAMQ
+48 EGIHPCKAMQ

-75 ARFQLAGGVAK
+75 ARFQLAGGTAK
-86 WVKRTATEATLHVEH
+86 WIKRTATEATLYVSH
-101 KQGGELDVSWSIDRA
+101 KQGGELEVTWNIDRA

-125 TWSKY
+125 TWTKY

-157 IEEEQDMAYESEEK
+157 IEEEEDIAFESEEK
-171 RKLKAQ
+171 RHLKAQ

-182 RIDNEQEVT
+182 SVDNEQT
-191 QDAQQQTQAPAKPKA
+191 IPQDAQTQQTQAPAKPKA
-206 EKKTVDEDTKKFL
+206 AKKEIDEDTKQFM
-219 DGMGG
+219 DGMKG
-224 LFAQNETIYKNAMAV
+224 LWTQAPEIYQATMKE
-239 FGYKSAMNVPPEK
+239 FGFKSANNVPPE
-252 RTEVFCTIQA
+252 RRGEVFNTIVA
-262 EITKHAQQQPKS
+262 NITKAAQHQS
-274 APTAM
+274 APTAE

>member
-1 MANEI
+1 MANELTT
-6 VAQTKEFTIQDIA
+6 TKEYSVQEIT

-48 EGIHPAKAMQ
+48 EGIHPCKAMQ

-75 ARFQLAGGVAK
+75 ARFQLAGGTAK
-86 WVKRTATEATLHVEH
+86 WIKRTATEATLHVEH
-101 KQGGELDVSWSIDRA
+101 KQGGELDVTWNLDRA

-125 TWSKY
+125 SWSKY

-144 RAVFPACLGGMYS
+144 RAVYPACLCGMYS
-157 IEEEQDMAYESEEK
+157 IEEEDDIAFESAEK

-182 RIDNEQEVT
+182 RIDNEQEV
-191 QDAQQQTQAPAKPKA
+191 QPQQTQPQQTQQQAPAKPKT
-206 EKKTVDEDTKKFL
+206 EKKPVDEETKQFMEGMKGLWTQSPEIYQDTMK
-219 DGMGG
+219 
-224 LFAQNETIYKNAMAV
+224 E
-239 FGYKSAMNVPPEK
+239 FGFKSANNVPPE
-252 RTEVFCTIQA
+252 RRGEVFNTIVA
-262 EITKHAQQQPKS
+262 NINKAAQKS
-274 APTAM
+274 APT
-279 EQTDNG
+279 ESGQEYYG